1 MAKKQQPVSGPDFIV
16 ENHGSI
22 FILTART
29 DAAKSWVEEFLPED
43 RQTWG
48 PDGTAVESRYIGD
61 IVAGIQNDG
70 LEVE

>member
-29 DAAKSWVEEFLPED
+29 DAAKNWVEEFLPED

-48 PDGTAVESRYIGD
+48 PDGTVVEHRFIRD
-61 IVAGIQNDG
+61 IVDGILGDG
-70 LEVE
+70 LEVR